1 MNALPFGYETTLG
14 KIENP
19 IKIQIQINE
28 KTTEKLVRTRVFK
41 GFDDF
46 ETITKFVNKYNE
58 YSINEVTRCCTD
70 SYQRIFFDIDA
81 KYSDY
86 PNVTP
91 ETITKAYNVLLTS
104 ISNTLTECNI
114 PADVFKL
121 TGHTTEKFSVH
132 LVYKYAYIHAEHYK
146 CLYDSI
152 IENFTFDLVCENLPL
167 ELTNIIDHK
176 VYEKNHCLR
185 VHTSHKYGKPTKLRL
200 EGNENS
206 KFTAETLIGY
216 VYPAVL
222 NAPVKTY
229 KCTGSCIKKH
239 IKPTGHLE
247 DVNEALT
254 TSAEAEINKLR
265 AYGIE
270 VRNIKGNF
278 INLIVDHSKPCYVCG
293 NKHENENLFAVVS
306 EKDVK
311 LICRRQPISSLLRA
325 KIIYTFNKYEKY
337 LPTPVAANIN
347 TKSDYLAD
355 IAETVRDFTKLYLK
369 SELGSGKST
378 QIYKLILNA
387 IKRKPN
393 FSCIIITYRVNL
405 ATAIYKLLNG
415 EKTDDDNIFEKYN
428 DVKAHKI
435 SISQHNRMIV
445 QLESLNRIDYDIDG
459 KIDMVII
466 DEAVSFAQQ
475 NLSGLNKHNTG
486 LNRVIL
492 KNLLRNCSQC
502 IITDALIDE
511 PTIQAYEVLA
521 PSANKVVWINEPVT
535 QWNPLIMIHK
545 SYAKFRQN
553 IADYLK
559 SGKRAYV
566 SVTGGEKLVMALK
579 EYLSRKTKKN
589 ILGIHGNDDNSQII
603 ANINTELVKYDCVIA
618 SPCMSAGISFDV
630 KDHFDRIY
638 SFIDSYGPTAVDVI
652 QSLRRVRHPS
662 TKEIVLCDATRKLNL
677 PTTIE
682 DIFADEQLRLK
693 FNSKDYINE
702 GFTLDLNGKNMY
714 FENPNSPLLQ
724 WVIHC
729 KRIVNMNRINIFET
743 VLKYLTDRGGVINE
757 VTERDKVVSEVDK
770 KDNEVYNDIKKNVKQ
785 TTIDKIAYAPHLTYD
800 EYEKL
805 TKNRV
810 RISAKDRPAI
820 DKYNLL
826 KTYGFEHNLVEGVER
841 IKAKEARM
849 KLFDNPVFVEKYS
862 DPKVLRAYSK
872 TPYRNLSDDTMGRI
886 REEQMHCLS
895 DDDKT
900 ELDDMF
906 GRHVTINKILSVF
919 NGNELAAD
927 DILPMMKELHKG
939 GNMLIK
945 NWEHPNNKN
954 IKNMLDHILQPYCYT
969 INTRRVIINKKR
981 TKVLFIKDLASE
993 LFDIKT
999 INYPTD
1005 DFTISVIKQLS
1016 NSLKPT
1022 IVIYTE

>member
-1 MNALPFGYETTLG
+1 MIALPFGYETTLG

-46 ETITKFVNKYNE
+46 ETLTKFVNKYNE
-58 YSINEVTRCCTD
+58 YSINEVTRCGTD

-86 PNVTP
+86 PDITP
-91 ETITKAYNVLLTS
+91 KTITEAYNVLL
-104 ISNTLTECNI
+104 NTIENVLLNCDI
-114 PADVFKL
+114 PVDVIKL
-121 TGHTTEKFSVH
+121 TGHTKEKFSVH

-146 CLYDSI
+146 CLYADI
-152 IENFTFDLVCENLPL
+152 LENFTFDLVCANLPINL
-167 ELTNIIDHK
+167 VNIIDQK

-185 VHTSHKYGKPTKLRL
+185 VHTSHKYGKTTKLKL
-200 EGNENS
+200 EGKENA
-206 KFTAETLIGY
+206 KFDAETLVGY
-216 VYPAVL
+216 IYPSHSL
-222 NAPVKTY
+222 IPVKTY
-229 KCTGSCIKKH
+229 KCVENCKTKH
-239 IKPTGHLE
+239 SKNRSLIV
-247 DVNEALT
+247 DVNESLAM
-254 TSAEAEINKLR
+254 SAEAEINKLR
-265 AYGIE
+265 VHGIE
-270 VRNIKGNF
+270 VRNVKGNF

-293 NKHENENLFAVVS
+293 NKHENENLFAVMS
-306 EKDVK
+306 ERDVR
-311 LICRRQPISSLLRA
+311 LICRRQAISSPNRS
-325 KIIYTFNKYEKY
+325 KIIHTFNKYERY
-337 LPTPVAANIN
+337 LPVQVAANIH
-347 TKSDYLAD
+347 TKSDYLAG
-355 IAETVRDFTKLYLK
+355 IAETVIDFTRLYLK

-387 IKRKPN
+387 IKNKPD
-393 FSCIIITYRVNL
+393 FSCVIITYRVNL
-405 ATAIYKLLNG
+405 ATAIYRLLNG
-415 EKTDDDNIFEKYN
+415 ENSDTSLFEKYN

-435 SISQHNRMIV
+435 SINQHGRMIV

-475 NLSGLNKHNTG
+475 NLSGLGKSNTG
-486 LNRVIL
+486 LNRVVL
-492 KNLLRNCSQC
+492 KNLLRNCNQC

-521 PSANKVVWINEPVT
+521 PSENKIVWINEPAT
-535 QWNPLIMIHK
+535 QWNPAIMIHK

-553 IADYLK
+553 ISDYLR

-579 EYLSRKTKKN
+579 EYLLRKTKKN

-638 SFIDSYGPTAVDVI
+638 SYIDSYGPTAVDVI

-662 TKEIVLCDATRKLNL
+662 TKEIVLYDATRKLNL

-729 KRIVNMNRINIFET
+729 KRIVNMNRVNIFEV

-757 VTERDKVVSEVDK
+757 VTERDKIVCPEDK
-770 KDNEVYNDIKKNVKQ
+770 KDNEVYNDVKKNVKQ
-785 TTIDKIAYAPHLTYD
+785 TIIDKIAYAPHLTYD

>member
-1 MNALPFGYETTLG
+1 MIALPFGYETTLG

-46 ETITKFVNKYNE
+46 ETLTKFVNKYNE
-58 YSINEVTRCCTD
+58 YSINEVTRCGTD

-86 PNVTP
+86 PDITP
-91 ETITKAYNVLLTS
+91 KTITEAYNVLL
-104 ISNTLTECNI
+104 NTIENVLLNCDI
-114 PADVFKL
+114 PVDVIKL
-121 TGHTTEKFSVH
+121 TGHTKEKFSVH

-146 CLYDSI
+146 CLYADI
-152 IENFTFDLVCENLPL
+152 LENFTFDLVCANLPINL
-167 ELTNIIDHK
+167 VNIIDQK

-185 VHTSHKYGKPTKLRL
+185 VHTSHKYGKTTKLKL
-200 EGNENS
+200 EGKENA
-206 KFTAETLIGY
+206 KFDAETLVGY
-216 VYPAVL
+216 IYPSHSL
-222 NAPVKTY
+222 IPVKTY
-229 KCTGSCIKKH
+229 KCVENCKTKH
-239 IKPTGHLE
+239 SKNRSLIV
-247 DVNEALT
+247 DVNESLAM
-254 TSAEAEINKLR
+254 SAEAEINKLR
-265 AYGIE
+265 VHGIE
-270 VRNIKGNF
+270 VRNVKGNF

-293 NKHENENLFAVVS
+293 NKHENENLFAVMS
-306 EKDVK
+306 ERDVR
-311 LICRRQPISSLLRA
+311 LICRRQPLSSPNRS
-325 KIIYTFNKYEKY
+325 KIIHTFNKYERY
-337 LPTPVAANIN
+337 LPVQVAANIH
-347 TKSDYLAD
+347 TKSDYLAG
-355 IAETVRDFTKLYLK
+355 IAETVIDFTRLYLK

-387 IKRKPN
+387 IKNKPN
-393 FSCIIITYRVNL
+393 FSCVIITYRVNL
-405 ATAIYKLLNG
+405 ATAIYRLLNG
-415 EKTDDDNIFEKYN
+415 ENSDTSIFEKYN

-435 SISQHNRMIV
+435 SINQHGRMIV
-445 QLESLNRIDYDIDG
+445 QLESLNRIDYDING

-475 NLSGLNKHNTG
+475 NLSGLGKSNTG
-486 LNRVIL
+486 LNRVVL
-492 KNLLRNCSQC
+492 KNLLRNCNQC

-521 PSANKVVWINEPVT
+521 PSENKIVWINEPAT
-535 QWNPLIMIHK
+535 QWNPAIMIHK

-553 IADYLK
+553 ISDYLK

-579 EYLSRKTKKN
+579 EYLLRKTKKN

-638 SFIDSYGPTAVDVI
+638 SYIDSYGPTAVDVI

-702 GFTLDLNGKNMY
+702 GFTLDLNGRNMY

-729 KRIVNMNRINIFET
+729 KRIVNMNRVNIFET

-849 KLFDNPVFVEKYS
+849 KLFDDPVFVEKYS

-872 TPYRNLSDDTMGRI
+872 TPYRNLSNETMNRI
-886 REEQMHCLS
+886 REEQIHCLS

-900 ELDDMF
+900 ELDNAV
-906 GRHVTINKILSVF
+906 GRHVTINKILSIF
-919 NGNELAAD
+919 NGKELLID
-927 DILPMMKELHKG
+927 DILPLMKELHKG
-939 GNMLIK
+939 GNLLIK
-945 NWEHPNNKN
+945 HLDPPNKDNVVKMIN
-954 IKNMLDHILQPYCYT
+954 SIIQPYCYKLESC
-969 INTRRVIINKKR
+969 RAGKR
-981 TKVLFIKDLASE
+981 KVKSFYIKDIAESLFYIRILKYSE
-993 LFDIKT
+993 S
-999 INYPTD
+999 
-1005 DFTISVIKQLS
+1005 DFTISVTKQLGDS
-1016 NSLKPT
+1016 NKPT
-1022 IVIYTE
+1022 IIIYTD

>member
-1 MNALPFGYETTLG
+1 MSERD
-14 KIENP
+14 
-19 IKIQIQINE
+19 
-28 KTTEKLVRTRVFK
+28 VR
-41 GFDDF
+41 
-46 ETITKFVNKYNE
+46 
-58 YSINEVTRCCTD
+58 
-70 SYQRIFFDIDA
+70 
-81 KYSDY
+81 
-86 PNVTP
+86 
-91 ETITKAYNVLLTS
+91 
-104 ISNTLTECNI
+104 
-114 PADVFKL
+114 
-121 TGHTTEKFSVH
+121 
-132 LVYKYAYIHAEHYK
+132 
-146 CLYDSI
+146 
-152 IENFTFDLVCENLPL
+152 
-167 ELTNIIDHK
+167 
-176 VYEKNHCLR
+176 
-185 VHTSHKYGKPTKLRL
+185 
-200 EGNENS
+200 
-206 KFTAETLIGY
+206 
-216 VYPAVL
+216 
-222 NAPVKTY
+222 
-229 KCTGSCIKKH
+229 
-239 IKPTGHLE
+239 
-247 DVNEALT
+247 
-254 TSAEAEINKLR
+254 
-265 AYGIE
+265 
-270 VRNIKGNF
+270 
-278 INLIVDHSKPCYVCG
+278 
-293 NKHENENLFAVVS
+293 
-306 EKDVK
+306 
-311 LICRRQPISSLLRA
+311 LICRRQAISSPNRS
-325 KIIYTFNKYEKY
+325 KIIHTFNKYERY
-337 LPTPVAANIN
+337 LPVQVAANIH
-347 TKSDYLAD
+347 TKSDYLAG
-355 IAETVRDFTKLYLK
+355 IAETVIDFTRLYLK

-405 ATAIYKLLNG
+405 ATAIYNLLNG
-415 EKTDDDNIFEKYN
+415 EKTDDDSIFEKYN

-445 QLESLNRIDYDIDG
+445 QLESLNRIDYDIDD

-511 PTIQAYEVLA
+511 PTIQAYEILA
-521 PSANKVVWINEPVT
+521 PSENKIVWINEPST
-535 QWNPLIMIHK
+535 QWDPAIMIHK

-553 IADYLK
+553 ISDYLR

-638 SFIDSYGPTAVDVI
+638 SYIDSYGPTAVDVI

-785 TTIDKIAYAPHLTYD
+785 TAIDKIAYAPHLTYD

-849 KLFDNPVFVEKYS
+849 KLFDDPVFVEKYS

-872 TPYRNLSDDTMGRI
+872 TPYRNLSNETMNRI
-886 REEQMHCLS
+886 REEQMKCMS

-900 ELDDMF
+900 ELDNAV
-906 GRHVTINKILSVF
+906 GRHVTINKILSIF
-919 NGNELAAD
+919 NGKELLID
-927 DILPMMKELHKG
+927 DILPLMKELHKG

-945 NWEHPNNKN
+945 HLDPPNKDNVVKMIN
-954 IKNMLDHILQPYCYT
+954 SIIQPYCYKLIGKKVRAGKT
-969 INTRRVIINKKR
+969 WNKFYMI
-981 TKVLFIKDLASE
+981 LDESSD
-993 LFDIKT
+993 LFDIKVLKYEE
-999 INYPTD
+999 N
-1005 DFTISVIKQLS
+1005 DFTISVTKQLGS
-1016 NSLKPT
+1016 SPKPT
-1022 IVIYTE
+1022 IVIYTD